1 MAVSVRIP
9 PHIGRVFG
17 ARDWEQVE
25 AATVAEVLAA
35 LDARFPGL
43 GERLTEPGGQMRR
56 WINVF
61 VDGEDI
67 RMHQALATP
76 LRPDAEVYIVPAVAG
91 GAESLVPSS

>member
-9 PHIGRVFG
+9 PQIGRVYG
-17 ARDWEQVE
+17 AQSWERVE
-25 AATVAEVLAA
+25 ADSVAALIQA

-43 GERLTEPGGQMRR
+43 GERLTEPGGHMRR

-67 RMHQALATP
+67 QALAGMATP

-91 GAESLVPSS
+91 GNNHG

>member
-17 ARDWEQVE
+17 ARDWEEVD
-25 AATVAEVLAA
+25 AATVAELIAV
-35 LDARFPGL
+35 LDARYPGL
-43 GERLTEPGGQMRR
+43 GERLTEPGGHMRR

-67 RMHQALATP
+67 RMLQSMDTE
-76 LRPDAEVYIVPAVAG
+76 LRAGAEVYIVPAVAG
-91 GAESLVPSS
+91 GL